1 MRTPS
6 RPADVRREE
15 VTTMT
20 RIAKDGLA
28 LILSALAVGV
38 FLANHYAWNV
48 YLVGGSNRWAIG
60 AIGILGLL
68 GCGLG
73 GATKVDSATLV
84 LGVVGFAA
92 LVFLIVGLVLGSH
105 LMLTLLTIA
114 VVALW
119 VGSAVRHSFVEHQPI
134 RLVHG

>member
-1 MRTPS
+1 
-6 RPADVRREE
+6 
-15 VTTMT
+15 MT
-20 RIAKDGLA
+20 RTAKDGLA
-28 LILSALAVGV
+28 LVFAALAVGV

-60 AIGILGLL
+60 AIGILGML

-73 GATKVDSATLV
+73 AAQKVDATTIL
-84 LGVVGFAA
+84 LAAIGTAA
-92 LVFLIVGLVLGSH
+92 LVFLIVGLVTGSH
-105 LMLTLLTIA
+105 TMLTLLTIA

-119 VGSAVRHSFVEHQPI
+119 IGSVVRHSLAGHVPP